1 MEYFFGFITYSHLAT
16 VLSVCAASLIGM
28 LAVIFIMLLVFGK
41 GNQS

>member
-1 MEYFFGFITYSHLAT
+1 MDFLFGFVTYSHLAT
-16 VLSVCAASLIGM
+16 ILSVCAASLIGM